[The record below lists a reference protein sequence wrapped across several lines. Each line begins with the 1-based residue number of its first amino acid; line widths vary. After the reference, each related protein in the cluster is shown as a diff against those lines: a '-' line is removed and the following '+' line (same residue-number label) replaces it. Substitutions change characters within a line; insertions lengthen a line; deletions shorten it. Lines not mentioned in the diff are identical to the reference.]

1 MLHLHPA
8 AAAFAATATLAITA
22 RRAYLRLLQRSH
34 TFAAGQHHR
43 LTTSDVVAREATRE
57 WTGIVGFG
65 SLLSEVSARGTCP
78 SLRNFRIARVFGWR
92 RVFQHPAAIFFQR
105 GIANL
110 DSREISSLSAEPSFD
125 DGSGFV
131 VATFEVQTGEVGALL
146 EREEEFDF
154 ADVPFYA
161 LDGRAGARGPALGRG
176 YMCVRS
182 DDAEVLGRRGLR
194 DKYAAHGLA
203 SIWDAWGKPE
213 SGILPCPVYC
223 RHCVLAS
230 TRDDV
235 PAAAGKSFL
244 DETYVPRGSVAT
256 WQRVVEESG
265 PRTQHR
271 NVEGVVM
278 ILAPRFGGGG
288 GAGGCSLCSERAA
301 LGWLGVCEFVRDM

>member
-1 MLHLHPA
+1 MSRAPISEISDPDQNSFDFRKYISPLLSMPRPPSA
-8 AAAFAATATLAITA
+8 AAALAVTATLAITA
-22 RRAYLRLLQRSH
+22 RRAYRLLLHRSH
-34 TFAAGQHHR
+34 TSAAGQHHR
-43 LTTSDVVAREATRE
+43 LTTSDVVAREAKRE

-78 SLRNFRIARVFGWR
+78 SLRNFRIARVYGWR
-92 RVFQHPAAIFFQR
+92 RVFQHPAAIFFER
-105 GIANL
+105 GIAGL
-110 DSREISSLSAEPSFD
+110 DSREISSLSAEPQD
-125 DGSGFV
+125 NDGSGFV
-131 VATFEVQTGEVGALL
+131 VATFEVPTGEVGALL

-194 DKYAAHGLA
+194 DKYAAHGLT
-203 SIWDAWGKPE
+203 SIWDAWGEPE

-230 TRDDV
+230 TRDGV

-244 DETYVPRGSVAT
+244 DETYVP
-256 WQRVVEESG
+256 VVVCGNGEWRSG
-265 PRTQHR
+265 PRTAIVSSYR
-271 NVEGVVM
+271 
-278 ILAPRFGGGG
+278 GGGRC
-288 GAGGCSLCSERAA
+288 GAGGCSLC
-301 LGWLGVCEFVRDM
+301 